1 MFWQLMLDH
10 LAPLMAQQ
18 AVTVSF
24 EMRELEQ
31 QVKFNHRNF

>member
-1 MFWQLMLDH
+1 
-10 LAPLMAQQ
+10 MAQQ